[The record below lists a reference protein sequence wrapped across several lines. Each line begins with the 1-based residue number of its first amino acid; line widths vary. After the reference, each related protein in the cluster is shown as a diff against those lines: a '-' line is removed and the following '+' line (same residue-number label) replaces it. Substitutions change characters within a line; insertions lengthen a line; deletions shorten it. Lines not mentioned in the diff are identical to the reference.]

1 MRLSFCLQQWST
13 TCTLL
18 FTVCFTPNANRIIWE
33 LIKEKLIFP
42 FVDLDVKSYD
52 LGLEY
57 RDETNDQGTCNTLI
71 LARYTFI

>member
-1 MRLSFCLQQWST
+1 MC
-13 TCTLL
+13 
-18 FTVCFTPNANRIIWE
+18 RIIWE

-57 RDETNDQGTCNTLI
+57 RDETNDQGGWALI
-71 LARYTFI
+71 QDYVPHDAGIVYSTFCISYSDC

>member
-1 MRLSFCLQQWST
+1 M
-13 TCTLL
+13 TC
-18 FTVCFTPNANRIIWE
+18 RIIWE

-57 RDETNDQGTCNTLI
+57 RDETNDQGMCTKLYSSYVLKIELFSLWCHFFASMNQKQKFGWDL
-71 LARYTFI
+71 